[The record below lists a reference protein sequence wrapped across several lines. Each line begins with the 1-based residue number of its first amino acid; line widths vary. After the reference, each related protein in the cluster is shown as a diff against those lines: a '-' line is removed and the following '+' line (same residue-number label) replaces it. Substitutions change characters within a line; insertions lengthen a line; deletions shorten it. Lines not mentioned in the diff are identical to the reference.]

1 MKKYLYSF
9 LVLMLSAQVSAQL
22 AFDYVEAYD
31 VNCHG
36 ECQGYI
42 SVTVTGT
49 SGPHEYS
56 IDGGSTYMSQNSFD
70 NLCAGSYHV
79 FAQDPQVSGAIIDT
93 ILVITEP
100 AQIGL
105 SNANF
110 SNVSCDNSCD
120 GSIDIT
126 VVGGTVVS
134 GYYYFWT
141 DGSQINSFP
150 NSNVLTGLC
159 PGSYE
164 CIVSDDN
171 ECYSDTIFIQISAPP
186 GIGYYSNTE
195 NVSCYGAGDG
205 VITFMNP
212 SGGQGASGGTPF
224 TGNNYQFSVDEGLT
238 FQSSPEFTN
247 LVPGLYGLI
256 VQDSLGCIASS
267 SHDIFEPAP
276 ISFSVSSSSPSACNV
291 ADGSFTISE
300 LMQDSSYNIFYTDQ
314 NGNQSQT
321 GGTANIDGEI
331 TVSGFSSDEISDI
344 IVGLNTCSAFMD
356 TLIYLTAPTFGFTM
370 NTASVLVTDASCTN
384 TDGSIT
390 GISVSG
396 GTGPGT
402 YTYNYTGGA
411 STLDLFNAPPGSYV
425 LAVSDTNGCVIES
438 LPFTINSTISNI
450 VLSPSSS
457 SATCHGSC
465 DGSIELFASG
475 GDGNY
480 SYICSNGML
489 GDSLSDVCAGTH
501 TVWVTDGLGCQA
513 VNTVSVLEPALIM
526 NTISS
531 VAPTC
536 GSNDGSAE
544 VSATTGGVTPYSYQ
558 WSSGSTSELADSLL
572 AGVYTVT
579 VTDNLLC
586 SVSEQVNI
594 NSSSGPIIT
603 SNIVDVSC
611 NGGNDGAIDLTITG
625 GLAPYIIDWST
636 GEHTEDISGLAAG
649 IYDVTIYD
657 DAGCGSVLVFSVSES
672 LPIDLSAASISEAS
686 CAIADGMISVS
697 ATGGVGGYNYLWS
710 GEESQCNYEL
720 CITDDFG
727 DGWSGNT
734 VDVFVNGNF
743 YGNYGASL
751 VGMGPECFFIAVNNG
766 DTVDVIFNETG
777 SYAFECNFVLTDAS
791 GIQAGVGDDVS
802 NINNVIANCGST
814 TSDATNLAAGTYFL
828 SVTDNNLCTATASYT
843 VSNSAGPSI
852 IVDQVIQPACQG
864 GSGEILVS
872 VTGGA
877 LPYSYAWSNGASSE
891 DLFNAPV
898 GSYELVATDS
908 NGCQGV
914 EYSELFGVNLNAAE
928 ICMVTVDSISGANVV
943 VWNKEQNLGIS
954 EYEIHKETSSL
965 NVFQLLGTVP
975 FDSLS
980 QFIDTA
986 ANSSV
991 HSYRYKL
998 RTIDSCGNYSEF
1010 LAYHKTIHLVSNIGL
1025 NNTVNLIWDDYIGF
1039 EYLTFYINRY
1049 HPSTGWVVLDS
1060 VASNVHTYTDNSY
1073 PSLNGLEYDIEVFPV
1088 FPCLAEKAQDHNT
1101 TRSNRHTIAP
1111 PNANAIDES
1120 SYLNARVQPNPS
1132 NGLFSIIV
1140 AASNWSYSILDMNG
1154 KLIKS
1159 ESASANKA
1167 EVNVEALEAGI
1178 YMLQISVE
1186 GHSVYKKIVKQ

>member
-9 LVLMLSAQVSAQL
+9 LVLMLSAQVNAQL

-42 SVTVTGT
+42 SITVIGT

-79 FAQDPQVSGAIIDT
+79 FAQDPQVSGEIIDT

-100 AQIGL
+100 AQIGI

-164 CIVSDDN
+164 CIVFDDN

-331 TVSGFSSDEISDI
+331 AVSGFSSDEISDI

-513 VNTVSVLEPALIM
+513 VNTVSVLEPALMM

-686 CAIADGMISVS
+686 CASADGMISVS
-697 ATGGVGGYNYLWS
+697 AAGGVGGYNYLWS
-710 GEESQCNYEL
+710 
-720 CITDDFG
+720 
-727 DGWSGNT
+727 
-734 VDVFVNGNF
+734 
-743 YGNYGASL
+743 
-751 VGMGPECFFIAVNNG
+751 
-766 DTVDVIFNETG
+766 
-777 SYAFECNFVLTDAS
+777 
-791 GIQAGVGDDVS
+791 
-802 NINNVIANCGST
+802 CGSI

-852 IVDQVIQPACQG
+852 IIDQVIQPACQG

-877 LPYSYAWSNGASSE
+877 LPYSYAWSNGANSE

-898 GSYELVATDS
+898 GNYELVVTDS

-1167 EVNVEALEAGI
+1167 EVNIEALEAGI
-1178 YMLQISVE
+1178 YMLQISVD

>member
-1 MKKYLYSF
+1 MADSLYSVSYF
-9 LVLMLSAQVSAQL
+9 DADAVL
-22 AFDYVEAYD
+22 Y
-31 VNCHG
+31 
-36 ECQGYI
+36 
-42 SVTVTGT
+42 T
-49 SGPHEYS
+49 
-56 IDGGSTYMSQNSFD
+56 
-70 NLCAGSYHV
+70 
-79 FAQDPQVSGAIIDT
+79 
-93 ILVITEP
+93 
-100 AQIGL
+100 
-105 SNANF
+105 
-110 SNVSCDNSCD
+110 
-120 GSIDIT
+120 
-126 VVGGTVVS
+126 
-134 GYYYFWT
+134 
-141 DGSQINSFP
+141 
-150 NSNVLTGLC
+150 
-159 PGSYE
+159 
-164 CIVSDDN
+164 VSDTAN
-171 ECYSDTIFIQISAPP
+171 GFGEIFIG
-186 GIGYYSNTE
+186 GI
-195 NVSCYGAGDG
+195 
-205 VITFMNP
+205 
-212 SGGQGASGGTPF
+212 
-224 TGNNYQFSVDEGLT
+224 
-238 FQSSPEFTN
+238 
-247 LVPGLYGLI
+247 
-256 VQDSLGCIASS
+256 
-267 SHDIFEPAP
+267 
-276 ISFSVSSSSPSACNV
+276 
-291 ADGSFTISE
+291 
-300 LMQDSSYNIFYTDQ
+300 
-314 NGNQSQT
+314 
-321 GGTANIDGEI
+321 
-331 TVSGFSSDEISDI
+331 SSDEIEDI
-344 IVGLNTCSAFMD
+344 TVQFNACSEFLD
-356 TLIYLTAPTFGFTM
+356 TLFYLTAPTNGFSM
-370 NTASVLVTDASCTN
+370 NTSSAVITDASCAN

-396 GTGPGT
+396 GSGI
-402 YTYNYTGGA
+402 YTYHYTGGSSSA
-411 STLDLFNAPPGSYV
+411 NLTNAQPGAYILTV
-425 LAVSDTNGCVIES
+425 TDSDGCVIES
-438 LPFTINSTISNI
+438 TPFTINSTMSNI
-450 VLSPSSS
+450 TLSSS
-457 SATCHGSC
+457 SGSASCYGNC

-480 SYICSNGML
+480 SYICSNGMS

-513 VNTVSVLEPALIM
+513 VTIVSVSEPALIM

-572 AGVYTVT
+572 AGVYIVT

-625 GLAPYIIDWST
+625 GMAPYSLDWST

-657 DAGCGSVLVFSVSES
+657 DAGCGTVLVFSVSES

-686 CAIADGMISVS
+686 CASADGMISVS
-697 ATGGVGGYNYLWS
+697 AAGGVGGYNYLWS

-751 VGMGPECFFIAVNNG
+751 VGVGPECFFIAVNNG

-777 SYAFECNFVLTDAS
+777 TFAFECNFVLTDAS
-791 GIQAGVGDDVS
+791 GSQAGFGDDVS

-852 IVDQVIQPACQG
+852 IIDQVIQPACQG

-872 VTGGA
+872 LTGGT
-877 LPYSYAWSNGASSE
+877 LPYSYAWSNGANSE

-898 GSYELVATDS
+898 GNYELVVTDS

-943 VWNKEQNLGIS
+943 VWNKEQSLGIS
-954 EYEIHKETSSL
+954 EYEVHKETSSL

-998 RTIDSCGNYSEF
+998 RTIDSCGNFSEF

-1049 HPSTGWVVLDS
+1049 HPNTGWVVLDS

-1073 PSLNGLEYDIEVFPV
+1073 PSLNGLEYDIEVFPT

-1111 PNANAIDES
+1111 PAPPS
-1120 SYLNARVQPNPS
+1120 SIEELLLNARVQPNPS

-1154 KLIKS
+1154 RLIKN
-1159 ESASANKA
+1159 EMVTGNNA
-1167 EVNVEALEAGI
+1167 EVSIQDLQTGI
-1178 YMLQISVE
+1178 YMLQISLE
-1186 GHSVYKKIVKQ
+1186 GNTIYKKIVKQ

>member
-1 MKKYLYSF
+1 MKKYF
-9 LVLMLSAQVSAQL
+9 CALVLVLANGIVMAQL
-22 AFDYVEAYD
+22 VINNVGVESPQ
-31 VNCHG
+31 CHALCNG
-36 ECQGYI
+36 SLNI
-42 SVTVTGT
+42 SASGT
-49 SGPHEYS
+49 SGPYQYS
-56 IDGGSTYMSQNSFD
+56 IDGGATYYSQNFFNS
-70 NLCAGSYHV
+70 LCAGTYDIWVH
-79 FAQDPQVSGAIIDT
+79 DPVLSLYADT
-93 ILVITEP
+93 TVVMTEP
-100 AQIGL
+100 ALLDITSSTSSDVICNGDCNG
-105 SNANF
+105 SA
-110 SNVSCDNSCD
+110 SVNVS
-120 GSIDIT
+120 
-126 VVGGTVVS
+126 GGTVSS
-134 GYYYFWT
+134 GYMYFWT
-141 DGSQINSFP
+141 NGESTPSVN
-150 NSNVLTGLC
+150 GLC

-164 CIVSDDN
+164 CMVSDDN
-171 ECYSDTIFIQISAPP
+171 ECYDSITLVISEPSALVFTIDA
-186 GIGYYSNTE
+186 E
-195 NVSCYGAGDG
+195 NVSCHGGNDG
-205 VITFMNP
+205 VINFMDGNGN
-212 SGGQGASGGTPF
+212 SGAFGGTPF
-224 TGNNYQFSVDEGLT
+224 ANNGYQYSIDEGGSY
-238 FQSSPEFTN
+238 QSLSEFANITA
-247 LVPGLYGLI
+247 GLYGLI

-267 SHDIFEPAP
+267 SHTILEPAP
-276 ISFSVSSSSPSACNV
+276 INFSVTSSNPTACDI
-291 ADGSFTISE
+291 ADGYLVFSGLT
-300 LMQDSSYNIFYTDQ
+300 QDSTYILSGLNQYGDTLPPVTQMADQ
-314 NGNQSQT
+314 SGQIVVDSI
-321 GGTANIDGEI
+321 GTEQLSDF
-331 TVSGFSSDEISDI
+331 TVQ
-344 IVGLNTCSAFMD
+344 LNTCSAYLD
-356 TLIYLTAPTFGFTM
+356 TIIYLVAPTNGFAI
-370 NTASVLVTDASCTN
+370 NASSALVSDASCAN

-390 GISVSG
+390 GITVSG

-402 YTYNYTGGA
+402 YTYNYTGGS

-425 LAVSDTNGCVIES
+425 LTVSDTNGCVIES
-438 LPFTINSTISNI
+438 NPFTINSTISNI
-450 VLSPSSS
+450 NLSSSLSPAS
-457 SATCHGSC
+457 CYGSC
-465 DGSIELFASG
+465 DGAIELSASG

-480 SYICSNGML
+480 SYICSNGMV
-489 GDSLSDVCAGTH
+489 GDSLSNVCAGVH
-501 TVWVTDGLGCQA
+501 MVWVTDGLGCQA
-513 VNTVSVLEPALIM
+513 IDTVTVLEPAVIS

-531 VAPTC
+531 VAPSC
-536 GSNDGSAE
+536 GISDGSAE
-544 VSATTGGVTPYSYQ
+544 VTASTGGVLPYSYQ
-558 WSSGSTSELADSLL
+558 WSNGSTFALADSLL
-572 AGVYTVT
+572 AGVYLVT
-579 VTDNLLC
+579 VTDGALC
-586 SVSEQVNI
+586 SVSETVNI
-594 NSSSGPIIT
+594 TSNSGPVIT
-603 SNIVDVSC
+603 SNIIDASC
-611 NGGNDGAIDLTITG
+611 NGGNDGGIDLTITG
-625 GLAPYIIDWST
+625 GSVPYTIDWST

-649 IYDVTIYD
+649 IYDVTIFD
-657 DAGCGSVLVFSVSES
+657 DAGCGSVHVFAVSEPMS
-672 LPIDLSAASISEAS
+672 IDLSSATITDAS
-686 CAIADGMISVS
+686 CASADGMISVA

-734 VDVFVNGNF
+734 VDIFVNGNF

-751 VGMGPECFFIAVNNG
+751 VGAGPECFFIAVNNG

-898 GSYELVATDS
+898 GSYELVVTDS

-1167 EVNVEALEAGI
+1167 EVNIEALEAGI

-1186 GHSVYKKIVKQ
+1186 GNSVYKKIVKQ

>member
-1 MKKYLYSF
+1 
-9 LVLMLSAQVSAQL
+9 MLSGQISAQL
-22 AFDYVEAYD
+22 SFTNVETSN
-31 VNCHG
+31 VICHG
-36 ECQGYI
+36 ECDGDLSI
-42 SVTVTGT
+42 TVTGT
-49 SGPHEYS
+49 PGPHEYS
-56 IDGGSTYMSQNSFD
+56 IDGGSNYSSQNSFN

-79 FAQDPQVSGAIIDT
+79 FAQDIWVSGAIIDT

-100 AQIGL
+100 AQIGIL
-105 SNANF
+105 PANI
-110 SNVSCDNSCD
+110 SDNSCPYSCD
-120 GSIDIT
+120 GSIEIT
-126 VVGGTVVS
+126 AVGGAGQS
-134 GYYYFWT
+134 GYWYDWS
-141 DGSQINSFP
+141 DGSQISSFP

-159 PGSYE
+159 PGQYTVVIGDGYE
-164 CIVSDDN
+164 CVSDSIDLHVH
-171 ECYSDTIFIQISAPP
+171 APP
-186 GIGYYSNTE
+186 GIGYYADIE
-195 NVSCYGAGDG
+195 DISCYGANDG
-205 VITFMNP
+205 VITFMSP
-212 SGGQGASGGTPF
+212 SGGPGASGGTPF
-224 TGNNYQFSVDEGLT
+224 AGNNYQFSIDEGIT

-247 LVPGLYGLI
+247 LAAGVYELI
-256 VQDSLGCIASS
+256 VLDSLGCA
-267 SHDIFEPAP
+267 AP
-276 ISFSVSSSSPSACNV
+276 VTQSIDGPSPIEFSILSQNLSACN
-291 ADGSFTISE
+291 ASDGSFKVTGLMADSLYSVSYFDEDAVLYTVSE
-300 LMQDSSYNIFYTDQ
+300 
-314 NGNQSQT
+314 
-321 GGTANIDGEI
+321 TANGFGEI
-331 TVSGFSSDEISDI
+331 FIGGISSDEIADI
-344 IVGLNTCSAFMD
+344 TVHFNACSEFLD
-356 TLIYLTAPTFGFTM
+356 TLFYLTAPTNGFSM
-370 NTASVLVTDASCTN
+370 NTSSAVITDASCAN

-396 GTGPGT
+396 GSGI
-402 YTYNYTGGA
+402 YTYHYTGG
-411 STLDLFNAPPGSYV
+411 SSSPNLTNAQPGAYILTV
-425 LAVSDTNGCVIES
+425 TDSDGCVIES
-438 LPFTINSTISNI
+438 PPFTINSTMSNI
-450 VLSPSSS
+450 TLSSSSS
-457 SATCHGSC
+457 SASCYGNC

-513 VNTVSVLEPALIM
+513 VTIVSVSEPALIM

-572 AGVYTVT
+572 AGVYIVT

-625 GLAPYIIDWST
+625 GLAPYSLDWST

-686 CAIADGMISVS
+686 CASADGMISVS
-697 ATGGVGGYNYLWS
+697 AAGGVGGYNYLWS
-710 GEESQCNYEL
+710 S
-720 CITDDFG
+720 
-727 DGWSGNT
+727 
-734 VDVFVNGNF
+734 
-743 YGNYGASL
+743 
-751 VGMGPECFFIAVNNG
+751 
-766 DTVDVIFNETG
+766 
-777 SYAFECNFVLTDAS
+777 
-791 GIQAGVGDDVS
+791 
-802 NINNVIANCGST
+802 GST

-828 SVTDNNLCTATASYT
+828 SVTDNNMCTASASYT
-843 VSNSAGPSI
+843 VSNTSGPSI
-852 IVDQVIQPACQG
+852 IIDQVIQPACQG

-877 LPYSYAWSNGASSE
+877 LPYSYAWSNGANSE

-898 GSYELVATDS
+898 GNYELVVTDS

-998 RTIDSCGNYSEF
+998 RTIDSCGNFSEF

-1049 HPSTGWVVLDS
+1049 HPNTGWVALDS

-1073 PSLNGLEYDIEVFPV
+1073 PSLNGLEYDIEVFPT

-1111 PNANAIDES
+1111 PAPPS
-1120 SYLNARVQPNPS
+1120 SIEELLLNARVQPNPS

-1154 KLIKS
+1154 RLIKN
-1159 ESASANKA
+1159 ETVTGNNA
-1167 EVNVEALEAGI
+1167 EVYIQDLQTGI
-1178 YMLQISVE
+1178 YMLQISLE
-1186 GHSVYKKIVKQ
+1186 GNTIYKKIVKQ